1 MCQHDMNVKAIK
13 THKITTDDKDILEIL
28 DKYLPRHSGEELKTT
43 TPESE
48 KEEDSGR
55 ASLARM
61 TNGVIRENSVVV
73 VTSKIIAICEGRVA
87 EDTEENRDRL
97 VEEEAEY
104 YLPRHSN
111 KYDFC
116 ISIKHN
122 TFTATAGIDRS
133 NGNGKLVLWPKDP
146 QESVNKIR
154 EYLCKR
160 FGLKN
165 IGVITTDS
173 KTSPLRWGVTGVALS
188 HSGFKALKD
197 YINTPDVFGRKLQ
210 FEKLNIADSLASAAV
225 AVMGEGSEQTPLA
238 IIEDLPFVEFQDRN
252 PTQEE
257 LDNLRIELEDDVFA
271 PLLTSVDWKR
281 GRGH

>member
-1 MCQHDMNVKAIK
+1 MIAKAYK
-13 THKITTDDKDILEIL
+13 TRKIVEGDNLFEILES
-28 DKYLPRHSGEELKTT
+28 YLPQLE
-43 TPESE
+43 
-48 KEEDSGR
+48 
-55 ASLARM
+55 
-61 TNGVIRENSVVV
+61 ENSVVA

-87 EDTEENRDRL
+87 EDTEETRDRL

-146 QESVNKIR
+146 QKAVNEIR
-154 EYLCKR
+154 EFLQKK
-160 FGLKN
+160 FNVKN

-173 KTSPLRWGVTGVALS
+173 KTSPLRWGVTGVAIA
-188 HSGFKALKD
+188 HSGFNALKS
-197 YINTPDVFGRKLQ
+197 YIGEPDIFGRPLH
-210 FEKLNIADSLASAAV
+210 FEKTNVADSLATTATL
-225 AVMGEGSEQTPLA
+225 VMGEGGEQTPLA
-238 IIEDLPFVEFQDRN
+238 VITDIPFVVFQPRN

-257 LDNLRIELEDDVFA
+257 LDSLHIELEDDVFH
-271 PLLTSVDWKR
+271 PLLTAVEWKK
-281 GRGH
+281 GQGGK

>member
-1 MCQHDMNVKAIK
+1 MLVKPYK
-13 THKITTDDKDILEIL
+13 TKKVLEGDNLFEILESS
-28 DKYLPRHSGEELKTT
+28 LPKLE
-43 TPESE
+43 
-48 KEEDSGR
+48 
-55 ASLARM
+55 
-61 TNGVIRENSVVV
+61 ENSVVA

-87 EDTEENRDRL
+87 VDTEEERDKL

-146 QESVNKIR
+146 QKAVNDIR
-154 EYLCKR
+154 EFLRRKYN
-160 FGLKN
+160 LKN

-173 KTSPLRWGVTGVALS
+173 KTSPLRWGVTGVAIA
-188 HSGFKALKD
+188 HTGFNALKS
-197 YINTPDVFGRKLQ
+197 YIGKPDVFGRPLH
-210 FEKLNIADSLASAAV
+210 FEKLNIADSLATATV
-225 AVMGEGSEQTPLA
+225 AVMGEGDEQTPLA
-238 IIEDLPFVEFQDRN
+238 VATDIPFVEFQDRN

-257 LDNLRIELEDDVFA
+257 LDMLHIELEDDVFY
-271 PLLTSVDWKR
+271 PLITAVDWKKGKG
-281 GRGH
+281 GR

>member
-1 MCQHDMNVKAIK
+1 MPDIMCQHNMNVKAIK
-13 THKITTDDKDILEIL
+13 THKITTNDKDILAIVDRYLTVIPNSVRDLSKNKMLKQVQHDIGKSIL
-28 DKYLPRHSGEELKTT
+28 K
-43 TPESE
+43 
-48 KEEDSGR
+48 
-55 ASLARM
+55 
-61 TNGVIRENSVVV
+61 ENSVVV

-87 EDTEENRDRL
+87 EDSEGERDRL

-122 TFTATAGIDRS
+122 TFTATAGIDKS

-146 QESVNKIR
+146 QESVNQIR
-154 EYLCKR
+154 LFLQRKYK
-160 FGLKN
+160 LKN

-173 KTSPLRWGVTGVALS
+173 KTSPLRWGVTGVALA

-238 IIEDLPFVEFQDRN
+238 VIEDLLFVDFQDRN
-252 PTQEE
+252 PTKED
-257 LDNLRIELEDDVFA
+257 LDGLRIELEDDVFA
-271 PLLTSVDWKR
+271 PLLTAVDWKK
-281 GRGH
+281 GKGGK